1 MAKGH
6 EESGMTPE
14 RQKVL
19 ERSMANAIRLW
30 DIELIRTC
38 VESGAPVQ
46 ELLVKAIGKKN
57 PDMVKLAVTAGA
69 DVFGLIGTDDKTWM
83 PVLHYAHEN
92 FNEEIVRYILER
104 GVPVDHKSPMN
115 ETVAEVAVR
124 KGEFDKMKFYLSLGA
139 DLDHRAQE
147 IMFAGIDRKNPE
159 MVSWAVERG
168 ADVHGRRLKNGV
180 MMSALHCVSDSFHE
194 DIAKFFIGKGV
205 AVDVKNSTGD
215 TPLIMAAKAGDLK
228 RAEFFLKNGADP
240 LALNH
245 AGFSAVDEAYKR
257 HEATM
262 NSYSGSSYDRGGYS
276 SSPPRTSDK
285 DVLKL
290 LLARVKELHGQ
301 NFSPAIREDVLAP
314 EPIAFKKKPPQP

>member
-1 MAKGH
+1 MAKRH
-6 EESGMTPE
+6 EQADMTPGQ
-14 RQKVL
+14 QKVL
-19 ERSMANAIRLW
+19 DRAMTNAIRLW
-30 DIELIRTC
+30 DAELIRSC
-38 VESGAPVQ
+38 VESGASVQ
-46 ELLVKAIGKKN
+46 ELLVRAIDKRS

-69 DVFGLIGTDDKTWM
+69 DVFGLVGTDDKTWM

-124 KGEFDKMKFYLSLGA
+124 KGEFDKMKFYLALGA

-159 MVSWAVERG
+159 MVSWAVEHG
-168 ADVHGRRLKNGV
+168 ADVRARRLKNGV
-180 MMSALHCVSDSFHE
+180 MMSALHCVSDAFHE
-194 DIAKFFIGKGV
+194 DIANFFLQKGV
-205 AVDVKNSTGD
+205 SVDVKTSAGD

-228 RAEFFLKNGADP
+228 RAEFFLKNDADP

-245 AGFSAVDEAYKR
+245 AGLSAVDEAYKR
-257 HEATM
+257 YEA
-262 NSYSGSSYDRGGYS
+262 SRSSYDRNAYS
-276 SSPPRTSDK
+276 SSPPRITDK
-285 DVLKL
+285 DMLKL

-301 NFSPAIREDVLAP
+301 NFSPAIREDLPAH
-314 EPIAFKKKPPQP
+314 EPIAFKKKPPTP